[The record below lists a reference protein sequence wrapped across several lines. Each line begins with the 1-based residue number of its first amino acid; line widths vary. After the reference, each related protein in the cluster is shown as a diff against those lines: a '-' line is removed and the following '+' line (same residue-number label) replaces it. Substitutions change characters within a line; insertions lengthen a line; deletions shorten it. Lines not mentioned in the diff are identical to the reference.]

1 MRSGFLSLRV
11 RAEGGR
17 LNPGGYFRVVSDST
31 WSLRVAGPDDGAFL
45 SDMLVEAVNWSPEQN
60 LSRDQILA
68 APELVH
74 YVAGWPRRGDLGV
87 VAEAGGL
94 PVGAAW
100 LRFFPADDPGY
111 GFVSADVPELSI
123 GVAAPWRGRGIGRA
137 LLRAVAN
144 RARSAGIG
152 QMSLSVERRNYAHGL
167 YLAEGYKIVDSGGA
181 HSDTMIK
188 KL

>member
-1 MRSGFLSLRV
+1 MRSGFLFLRV
-11 RAEGGR
+11 RAGESAADPR
-17 LNPGGYFRVVSDST
+17 GYFAVVADST

-45 SDMLVEAVNWSPEQN
+45 SDMLVEAVNWSPERN

-111 GFVSADVPELSI
+111 GFVSAEVPELSI

-152 QMSLSVERRNYAHGL
+152 QMSLSVERRNYAHSL
-167 YLAEGYKIVDSGGA
+167 YLAEGYKIVDPGSA
-181 HSDTMIK
+181 HADTMIK
-188 KL
+188 EL

>member
-1 MRSGFLSLRV
+1 MRSGFLSLWV
-11 RAEGGR
+11 RAGGR
-17 LNPGGYFRVVSDST
+17 AAEPGGYFAIVSDST

-45 SDMLVEAVNWSPEQN
+45 SDMLVEAVNWSPERN

-68 APELVH
+68 APELMH
-74 YVAGWPRRGDLGV
+74 YVAGWPRRGDLGM
-87 VAEAGGL
+87 VAEAGEL

-123 GVAAPWRGRGIGRA
+123 GVAAPWRRRGIGRA

-152 QMSLSVERRNYAHGL
+152 QISLSVERRNHAQGL
-167 YLAEGYKIVDSGGA
+167 YVAEGYKIVESGGA

-188 KL
+188 EL